1 MCPSTFPILQ
11 QFCAIVTLNGNYSW
25 PVVGQNLFNF
35 YIIQAIA
42 ITVSLAV
49 LAQSFGVLIGLLLYF
64 MRRSRWAVLRSLAN
78 GYIALFRGTPLIVQ
92 IAFTYAL
99 IPFLNLTSDPSKSLN
114 HIIAHFNPF
123 PALGFTNILLDGFV
137 AALVA
142 LSLNEGA
149 YMSEIVR
156 AGIDSIDVGQMEA
169 AKSLGMTYFLAMRR
183 IVLPQAARVIIPPLG
198 NEFNSML
205 KNTSLAFAISVGEL
219 FGVATNIAAPIFRQL
234 ELYTVAA
241 FWYLI
246 LTVVWTAIQSLI
258 ERRLNVSV
266 YDTGPTDRGSYW
278 QRLIGFGRRPAAPGI
293 PAGAVAIPSDR
304 R

>member
-1 MCPSTFPILQ
+1 MCPTFPVLHQ
-11 QFCAIVTLNGNYSW
+11 LCNIVTVNGHYDWS
-25 PVVGQNLFNF
+25 VVFHYLFFF
-35 YIIQAIA
+35 YITQAIT
-42 ITVSLAV
+42 ITVLLAV
-49 LAQSFGVLIGLLLYF
+49 LAQFFGVIIGLLLYF
-64 MRRSRWAVLRSLAN
+64 MRRSRWGALRWLAN
-78 GYIALFRGTPLIVQ
+78 AYITVFRGTPLIVQ
-92 IAFTYAL
+92 IFFTYAL
-99 IPFLNLTSDPSKSLN
+99 FPYLNLTSNSSLALTQVLN
-114 HIIAHFNPF
+114 HHNPF
-123 PALGFTNILLDGFV
+123 PALGFPQVAFDGFV

-205 KNTSLAFAISVGEL
+205 KNTSLAVTISVGEL
-219 FGVATNIAAPIFRQL
+219 FGVAYSLQGTLGRPM

-246 LTVVWTAIQSLI
+246 LTLIWTAIQSFV

-266 YDTGPTDRGSYW
+266 YDTGPNDRGSYW
-278 QRLIGFGRRPAAPGI
+278 QRVIGFGRRPVAA
-293 PAGAVAIPSDR
+293 AGAAGVVAIPDNR